1 MLPLVQCSD
10 VMSDSTYPRD
20 LIGYGQFPPHANWP
34 GNARIALQFVLNYEE
49 GAESSVLHGDTESER
64 FLSEIVGAQSY
75 PARHMSM
82 ESIYEYGSRA
92 GVWRI
97 LREFERRQLPLTVFG
112 VAMAL
117 ERHPE
122 LTAAFV
128 DLGHEIACHGWRWI
142 HYQEL
147 DEATEREHMRLA
159 VETVTRMTGT
169 APVGWYTGRDSP
181 NTRRLVVD
189 HGGFLYDSDNY
200 GDDLP
205 FWTDVSSSSGE
216 KTPHLVV
223 PYALDSNDMRF
234 AMAQGFGTGGDFFGY
249 LRDAFDVLY
258 AEGSE
263 NPKMLSI
270 GMHCRLIGRPGRF
283 IALQKFLDY
292 VAKHDRVW
300 ICRRVDI
307 ARHWIGNHPHTAR

>member
-1 MLPLVQCSD
+1 
-10 VMSDSTYPRD
+10 
-20 LIGYGQFPPHANWP
+20 
-34 GNARIALQFVLNYEE
+34 
-49 GAESSVLHGDTESER
+49 
-64 FLSEIVGAQSY
+64 
-75 PARHMSM
+75 
-82 ESIYEYGSRA
+82 
-92 GVWRI
+92 
-97 LREFERRQLPLTVFG
+97 
-112 VAMAL
+112 
-117 ERHPE
+117 
-122 LTAAFV
+122 
-128 DLGHEIACHGWRWI
+128 
-142 HYQEL
+142 
-147 DEATEREHMRLA
+147 MRLA

-205 FWTDVSSSSGE
+205 FWTDVSSSTGE

-234 AMAQGFGTGGDFFGY
+234 AMAQGFGTGGDFFSY

-258 AEGSE
+258 AEGSDH
-263 NPKMLSI
+263 PKMLSV

-307 ARHWIGNHPHTAR
+307 ARHWAEIHPPETR